1 MPALLTTAAIAFAL
15 CLGLTPLLRA
25 FLARWPPRRRA
36 ELGRGLDPKHRPATA
51 IPRLGGVAVIVAA
64 TCALAAPH
72 WLHFQFAGNG
82 ADLLRQLGWPV
93 LLVLI
98 VGVAD
103 DWFNLPPLWKFG
115 GQALAAAMVF
125 GSGIEVNSLFH
136 HPLPRLASAVLTVVW
151 LVACSNAFNL
161 IDGLDGLA
169 TGLALF
175 ATGTVLAHAVLMGE
189 PGLAVVMGALFGA
202 LSGFLL
208 FNFPPASIYLGD
220 AGSLSIGFLLG
231 CMALTWANK
240 ANTMVGL
247 MAPFFALL
255 VPMLDTIVAVLRRG
269 LTGQPLFAG
278 DRRHVH
284 HRLLGRGFTPRG
296 AVLVLY
302 AVASLGA
309 VVSLLLDDI
318 TERHTFELVILLLL
332 TLSGIAVQQLR
343 YVEFAEFGRAFRQG
357 YLDPRKPLQAQVTLR
372 DRAAEISAAR
382 DAGTMWLSLRQL
394 ARELGF
400 QGAEL
405 RLGSSA
411 APTFSERVDF
421 APSESAPL
429 SPGFCGWTCHI
440 PLGAAGSTGMV
451 VFWRESGPPAMGAIE
466 DLTAVLRPA
475 LTTRLAELAAQ
486 QRSRAAVAGR

>member
-1 MPALLTTAAIAFAL
+1 MPALLTTAAIAFLL
-15 CLGLTPLLRA
+15 CLALTPLLRNL
-25 FLARWPPRRRA
+25 LARWPSRRRA
-36 ELGRGLDPKHRPATA
+36 EREREVAGA

-64 TCALAAPH
+64 SCALFAPH
-72 WLHFQFAGNG
+72 WLHLSLATNG
-82 ADLLRQLGWPV
+82 AALLRQLGWPV
-93 LLVLI
+93 LLVMV
-98 VGVAD
+98 VGGAD
-103 DWFNLPPLWKFG
+103 DWFNLPPGWKLG
-115 GQALAAAMVF
+115 GQTLAGTIVF
-125 GSGIEVNSLFH
+125 ASGIEVTSLFH
-136 HPLPRLASAVLTVVW
+136 HPLPRVASALVTVVW

-240 ANTMVGL
+240 ANTLVGL

-284 HRLLGRGFTPRG
+284 HRLLGRGFSPRG

-332 TLSGIAVQQLR
+332 TLSGVAVQQLR

-372 DRAAEISAAR
+372 DRAAEISLAG
-382 DAGTMWLSLRQL
+382 DAGAMWMSLHQL

-411 APTFSERVDF
+411 APTFFERADF
-421 APSESAPL
+421 APSTSTPL

-440 PLGAAGSTGMV
+440 PLGAEGSTGMV

-466 DLTAVLRPA
+466 DLTAILRPA
-475 LTTRLAELAAQ
+475 LTTRLAELATRQA
-486 QRSRAAVAGR
+486 SRQPSHVAVAGQ